1 MTYDEV
7 LFEASTLEL
16 QSSVVR
22 EKSMVVDLLFGS
34 NGSAPDKV
42 HAQILLK
49 EHVSI
54 C

>member
-22 EKSMVVDLLFGS
+22 EKSMVVDCL
-34 NGSAPDKV
+34 
-42 HAQILLK
+42 AQTVQHLTK
-49 EHVSI
+49 FMHKFF
-54 C
+54 